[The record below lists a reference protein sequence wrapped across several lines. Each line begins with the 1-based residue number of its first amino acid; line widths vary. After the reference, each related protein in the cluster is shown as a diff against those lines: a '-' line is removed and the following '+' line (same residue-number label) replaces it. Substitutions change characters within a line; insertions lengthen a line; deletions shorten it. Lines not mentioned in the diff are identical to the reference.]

1 MPLSPGSRLG
11 AYEIIGL
18 LGSGG
23 MGHVFRARDTR
34 LDRDVAIKVLPDEMA
49 KDAAATAR
57 FEREAKAVARLSH
70 PNILAIHDFSKEGDT
85 IYAVTELLEGQTLR
99 DRMAGGPLSSE
110 AALEITTAIAE
121 GLAAAHE
128 RGVIHRDLK
137 PENIFITSDGRVKI
151 LDFGLALTWSVR
163 EMNSLSPTAP
173 AHTMPGT
180 MMGTIGYMSPEQ
192 IRGETITAATDVF
205 ALGCVLY
212 ELVSGHRP
220 FEGKSPMAAIAA
232 ALTQEPP
239 PLPAHVP
246 QLIQRVTATCLLKQP
261 ADRFAT
267 GRDLLSALKT
277 PPVYRPAKTTRN
289 DRVIPKRLIVLPFR
303 LLRPD
308 ADFDFLRL
316 SLPDAVT
323 TSLTALDSLILR
335 SSAVAAKF
343 AGEQDLKA
351 IAEET
356 GVEWIVT
363 GSVLRA
369 GQQLRVTSQLVEA
382 ATGSVLWSES
392 LNAPVDDIFRI
403 QDDLTSR
410 IVASLSTEPSDRER
424 RILRRDVPASAL
436 GYELFLRANQQ
447 GYGADAWLIARDL
460 YLRALDEDP
469 QFAPAHARLGRIRW
483 LLAKY
488 TDEGEENW
496 MLAEAS
502 LNRALELNPDLALAH
517 RLYAELET
525 DLGRAPAALER
536 LLSRISVRRN
546 DPELY
551 TGLVKALRY
560 CGLLDESLTAHSRG
574 FALDPKIASSVMH
587 TYFMRGEYEEAL
599 KAIAGRADIGY
610 IRPLTHILLG
620 DEATALREIRDGLEH
635 AGYVQLRAFLDSLR
649 SLLEGDP
656 AGLRDA
662 AQRLRTIRDPEALF
676 YVARSLVRGGEI
688 DYALE
693 FLEEAIPGFACVPML
708 DRDPWLDAIRGNAR
722 FESLLAAARVR
733 QKAAAELYARHSSFI

>member
-1 MPLSPGSRLG
+1 MIDPMPLSPGSRLG

-70 PNILAIHDFSKEGDT
+70 PNILAIHDYSKEGET

-110 AALEITTAIAE
+110 AALEIATAIAE

-192 IRGETITAATDVF
+192 IRGENVTAATDVF

-212 ELVSGHRP
+212 ELVSGRRP
-220 FEGKSPMAAIAA
+220 FEHKSPMGALAA

-239 PLPAHVP
+239 PLPSHVP
-246 QLIQRVTATCLLKQP
+246 ELIRRVTATCLLKQP
-261 ADRFAT
+261 AERFAT

-277 PPVYRPAKTTRN
+277 PPVHRPAKTTRN
-289 DRVIPKRLIVLPFR
+289 DRVAPKRLIVLPFR

-308 ADFDFLRL
+308 PDFDFLRL

-335 SSAVAAKF
+335 SSTVAAKF
-343 AGEQDLKA
+343 SGDQDLKS

-410 IVASLSTEPSDRER
+410 IVASLSTEPSDREQR
-424 RILRRDVPASAL
+424 NLRRDVPANAL
-436 GYELFLRANQQ
+436 AYELFLRANQQ
-447 GYGADAWLIARDL
+447 GYSTNEWLIARDL
-460 YLRALDEDP
+460 YLRAIDEDP
-469 QFAPAHARLGRIRW
+469 QFAPAHARLGRIYW

-488 TDEGEENW
+488 TGQQDNAW
-496 MLAEAS
+496 DLAETS
-502 LNRALELNPDLALAH
+502 LRRALELNPELAFAH

-525 DLGRAPAALER
+525 DLGRAPEALDR
-536 LLSRISVRRN
+536 LLDRVRGRPN

-551 TGLVKALRY
+551 VAMCKALRY
-560 CGLLDESLTAHSRG
+560 CGLLDESLAAHRR
-574 FALDPKIASSVMH
+574 AQELDPKIASSVAH
-587 TYFMRGEYEEAL
+587 TYIMLGRYDEAIEVL
-599 KAIAGRADIGY
+599 AKRRDIGY
-610 IRPLTHILLG
+610 AEPLLMVLRG
-620 DEATALREIRDGLEH
+620 DEAGALHLIRENMALVTDVRH
-635 AGYVQLRAFLDSLR
+635 HAFLSSLACVIENDR
-649 SLLEGDP
+649 Q
-656 AGLRDA
+656 GLRDA
-662 AQRLRTIRDPEALF
+662 ADQLRDVRDRK
-676 YVARSLVRGGEI
+676 RSSTSDV
-688 DYALE
+688 
-693 FLEEAIPGFACVPML
+693 
-708 DRDPWLDAIRGNAR
+708 
-722 FESLLAAARVR
+722 
-733 QKAAAELYARHSSFI
+733 Q